1 MPSDPRPRPLRPLAR
16 VALLAAALT
25 VAACDGGAPAP
36 SEPAAPTA
44 AAGAD
49 EVEARLVRTVA
60 PEPGVL
66 RATRS
71 ASARV
76 RAVRDAS
83 VASGASA
90 RVVGIVARPGDRVEA
105 GQVVIRL
112 DDAQAALQLRNA
124 QLAVRQAEIDL
135 AGARRSSVE
144 GASQA
149 RASLQAAE
157 SNVRTLEDRVQE
169 VRALVE
175 AGGVARTELS
185 ALESQLD
192 QARAQLVQARDA
204 VARADRSEGED
215 LALLE
220 LRLEQARV
228 QAEQARE
235 ALSDAEVR
243 APFAGEVAELYLELG
258 EFAGAGQPAF
268 RLVSAD
274 EREAVF
280 DVSPEDA
287 QRLQEAGEVTLR
299 YGGRDIVAELAGSVR
314 PAQQERLVQLT
325 ARIEGDDAAAIPTGA
340 LAEVRYEVA
349 LAEGSL
355 LPSGAVSAEAGA
367 TWVYLIQGGV
377 ATRVPVDVRAE
388 AGATAAVDGLA
399 PDDLVIHPRPLDVR
413 EGTRVRAEP

>member
-1 MPSDPRPRPLRPLAR
+1 MASEPRPRPLRSRAL
-16 VALLAAALT
+16 VALLAVALT
-25 VAACDGGAPAP
+25 VAACDGGAPTP
-36 SEPAAPTA
+36 NEPAAQA
-44 AAGAD
+44 AAAD
-49 EVEARLVRTVA
+49 EAEARLVRTVA
-60 PEPGVL
+60 PEPGTL

-76 RAVRDAS
+76 QAVRDAS

-90 RVVGIVARPGDRVEA
+90 RVVEILARPGDRVEA
-105 GQVVIRL
+105 DQIVIRL

-124 QLAVRQAEIDL
+124 QLAVRQAEVDL
-135 AGARRSSVE
+135 DGARRSSVE

-157 SNVRTLEDRVQE
+157 SNVRSLEDRVQE

-185 ALESQLD
+185 ALETQLD

-204 VARADRSEGED
+204 VARAERSEGED

-235 ALSDAEVR
+235 ALADSEVR
-243 APFAGEVAELYLELG
+243 APFAGDVAELYLELG
-258 EFAGAGQPAF
+258 EFAGTGQPAF
-268 RLVSAD
+268 RLVSAF

-287 QRLQEAGEVTLR
+287 QRLLERHEVTLR
-299 YGGRDIVAELAGSVR
+299 YAGRDVVAELAGSVR

-325 ARIEGDDAAAIPTGA
+325 ARIEGEDAAAIPTGA

-349 LAEGSL
+349 LADGSL

-367 TWVYLIQGGV
+367 TWVYLVRDGV

-399 PDDLVIHPRPLDVR
+399 PDERVIYPRPLDVR
-413 EGTRVRAEP
+413 EGTRVRTEP